1 MGGSPSSCRA
11 HVSKPQ
17 DILRVVKSAREREEK
32 ADSLGDSEECIDL
45 QYLRATEN
53 NPVGLYNCA
62 GLGNTGAADKGINW
76 PLVNATTTP

>member
-1 MGGSPSSCRA
+1 MNLKSPRA
-11 HVSKPQ
+11 PLSPAENRKKKKKK
-17 DILRVVKSAREREEK
+17 LTSW
-32 ADSLGDSEECIDL
+32 GNSEECLDL

-76 PLVNATTTP
+76 PLANATTTP